1 MTRISSLA
9 FALLIITAF
18 GLQSASAQFPIK
30 VPEFPGIKK
39 PKIDAPRSGGG
50 KDLSADD
57 AAVDDQQ
64 PNPQAPP
71 DYNANL
77 NVNDMAVA
85 VDRFQSLKAVRIV
98 AKSGNKYKATGVEH
112 PNHTYWYNAN
122 SLYPFF
128 DRWKFAELS
137 NDSTQAK
144 YLEPYLECYAKK
156 HNLELIKVT
165 GNAFHPPR
173 YNDAK
178 QLKQD
183 LQNELPKLAEL
194 ESLLKSKFQARP
206 NTFLNYRDNPAI
218 WEEITSN
225 RDQYLQC
232 AVGEKESLRVS
243 ESLWLRVHL
252 GDIAK
257 TQKRVEE
264 GDMASSTND
273 NYLLYAVSPRA
284 REKWL
289 KDANAL
295 EFKPN
300 LDPVLDALA
309 ASAAK
314 GLPAYKPNAAAFQFR
329 DPVAEKLL
337 MGYFKNP
344 ATVTVHRIGLNTA
357 GWQIQKDN
365 YNLLPSY
372 RYKTAYVYVRDSS
385 DDHPYCRVIGAT
397 IKQDYAGGGT
407 YSTETYRSSAKED
420 LFGCPA
426 GVR

>member
-1 MTRISSLA
+1 MTCA
-9 FALLIITAF
+9 CLILTAF
-18 GLQSASAQFPIK
+18 GVQAASAQLPIK
-30 VPEFPGIKK
+30 IPDIPRIKK
-39 PKIDAPRSGGG
+39 PKVEAPRSGAGN
-50 KDLSADD
+50 DD
-57 AAVDDQQ
+57 ATVEDQQ

-77 NVNDMAVA
+77 NVNDLAVA
-85 VDRFQSLKAVRIV
+85 VSRSESLNAVRIV
-98 AKSGNKYKATGVEH
+98 AKSGNKYKATGMEH

-122 SLYPFF
+122 SVYPFF
-128 DRWKFAELS
+128 DRWVFAEIS
-137 NDSTQAK
+137 NDSTKAR

-156 HNLELIKVT
+156 HNLELNKVT

-173 YNDAK
+173 YNNPKEMK
-178 QLKQD
+178 QN
-183 LQNELPKLAEL
+183 LQAELPKLAEL
-194 ESLLKSKFQARP
+194 AGLLKSKLQARP

-218 WEEITSN
+218 WEEITANSE
-225 RDQYLQC
+225 QYLQC

-243 ESLWLRVHL
+243 ESLWLRAHL
-252 GDIAK
+252 EDIAK
-257 TQKRVEE
+257 TQKRADEA
-264 GDMASSTND
+264 GNMAISTHH

-284 REKWL
+284 REKWM

-329 DPVAEKLL
+329 DSVAEKLL
-337 MGYFKNP
+337 MNYFKNP
-344 ATVTVHRIGLNTA
+344 ATVKVHRIGLNAA

-372 RYKTAYVYVRDSS
+372 RYKTAYAYVRDSS

-407 YSTETYRSSAKED
+407 YSTETYRSSASDD
-420 LFGCPA
+420 LFGCP
-426 GVR
+426 